1 MGGVTVYIPKLP
13 EEAPFSAAQRAW
25 LNGYFA
31 GMMGGDTGEAAAAP
45 VVAEEDFPW
54 HDPAFD
60 LDDRL
65 AMAKDRA
72 LPRRLMAAMAQ
83 LDCGQCG
90 YLCQTYGEAIAS
102 GAEKS
107 LGKCV
112 PGGKETSK
120 ALRALMAE
128 APAVAPTAIKA
139 EAAHPP
145 GRLIAEAVFKG
156 ATPLNG
162 AGSAKDTRHVVFDL
176 SGTGLDYRPG
186 DAFGLYAPV
195 DPALVDAVVAALGS
209 VPSQMVEREGRKM
222 PLRDMLSTTL
232 DIARPGDSVV
242 ETMMKHA
249 ARPEDRE
256 GLAKILDGAADAPLA
271 DPDLL
276 DLLLKFPFVR
286 PPLDELLAS
295 LEELQPRLYSIASSP
310 RAHEGEVHLTIGVV
324 RYRRNDRARQGVAST
339 FLAERHPPGAR
350 LRCFVQPAHGFRLP
364 DDLSKPVIMIGPG
377 TGIAPFRAFLEERR
391 ATQAPGKNW
400 LFFGDQ
406 HEACDFIYRDEIEAF
421 QTDGTLTRLDL
432 AFSRDGAK
440 KIYVQDRMRDA
451 GAELWAWLNDG
462 AHVYVCGDASRMA
475 RDVDAALR
483 EIVAAH
489 GNMDETAAKA
499 FVQKLAAD
507 KRYQRDV
514 Y

>member
-1 MGGVTVYIPKLP
+1 VSVYIPKLP
-13 EEAPFSAAQRAW
+13 EEAPFSAPQRAW

-31 GMMGGDTGEAAAAP
+31 GMMGGDTGTAAAASAP
-45 VVAEEDFPW
+45 IAEEDFPW
-54 HDPAFD
+54 HDPAYG
-60 LDDRL
+60 LDERL
-65 AMAKDRA
+65 ALAKDRA

-90 YLCQTYGEAIAS
+90 YLCQSYGEALAS

-128 APAVAPTAIKA
+128 APAAAAPAIKA

-145 GRLIAEAVFKG
+145 GRLIAEAVFK
-156 ATPLNG
+156 AAMPLNG
-162 AGSAKDTRHVVFDL
+162 EGSAKDTRHVVFDL
-176 SGTGLDYRPG
+176 SGTGLEYRPG
-186 DAFGLYAPV
+186 DAFGLYAPI
-195 DPALVDAVVAALGS
+195 DPALAASVVATLGAD
-209 VPSQMVEREGRKM
+209 PAQMVERDGRN
-222 PLRDMLSTTL
+222 LTLGEMLSTVL

-249 ARPEDRE
+249 AAEDRD

-276 DLLLKFPFVR
+276 DLLLKFPAVR

-324 RYRRNDRARQGVAST
+324 RYKRNDRARQGVAST
-339 FLAERHPPGAR
+339 FLAERHPPGAK

-364 DDLSKPVIMIGPG
+364 EDMSKPVIMIGPG
-377 TGIAPFRAFLEERR
+377 TGIAPFRAFLEERH
-391 ATQAPGKNW
+391 ATKAPGKNW

-406 HEACDFIYRDEIEAF
+406 HEACDFIYRDEIAAF
-421 QTDGTLTRLDL
+421 RAGGTLTRLDL

-440 KIYVQDRMRDA
+440 KVYVQDRMREA
-451 GAELWAWLNDG
+451 GAELWAWLNEG
-462 AHVYVCGDASRMA
+462 AHIYVCGDASRMA

-483 EIVAAH
+483 EIVAAQ
-489 GNMDETAAKA
+489 GGMDEAATKA